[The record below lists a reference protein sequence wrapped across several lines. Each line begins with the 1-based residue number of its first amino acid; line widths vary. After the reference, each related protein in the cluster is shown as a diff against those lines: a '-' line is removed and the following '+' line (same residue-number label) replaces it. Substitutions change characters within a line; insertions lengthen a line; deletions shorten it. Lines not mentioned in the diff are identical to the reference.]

1 MSFRAS
7 MSVCHLLEITKAC
20 PADPDVCTVV
30 VTKQVEILKLPPE
43 MSKFP

>member
-7 MSVCHLLEITKAC
+7 MSVCHLLEITKTC

-30 VTKQVEILKLPPE
+30 VTSQTENLKLPHE
-43 MSKFP
+43 IS